1 MKDDTGP
8 SEIDAGASRP
18 SSVVRPPSS
27 VLSPPWSVSES
38 ARMASAGEARFRID
52 APNAKPKRVKVIAL
66 DRPSEA
72 VVKRLAQ
79 KSWNGASF
87 FTASAFAGA
96 LPAGSFSMQGW
107 LSDLAG
113 RTKDLIDEV
122 NTADLVVMVA
132 TAGENAQAAAL
143 IGEACSLERITT
155 TGLILGG
162 ASASDEMLSKT
173 LSQMRPWSLMLVI
186 ASAVDYIE
194 DMLIALRA

>member
-1 MKDDTGP
+1 M
-8 SEIDAGASRP
+8 
-18 SSVVRPPSS
+18 
-27 VLSPPWSVSES
+27 LSES
-38 ARMASAGEARFRID
+38 ARMASAAEARFRID

-72 VVKRLAQ
+72 VVKHLAQ
-79 KSWNGASF
+79 KQWNGATF

-96 LPAGSFSMQGW
+96 PPAGSFSMQGW

-122 NTADLVVMVA
+122 KTADLVVMVA

-194 DMLIALRA
+194 DMLVALRA